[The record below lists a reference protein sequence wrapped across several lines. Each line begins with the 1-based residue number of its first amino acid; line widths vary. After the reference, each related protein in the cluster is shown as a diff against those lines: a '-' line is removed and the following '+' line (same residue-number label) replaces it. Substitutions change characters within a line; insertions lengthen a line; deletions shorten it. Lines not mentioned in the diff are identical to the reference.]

1 MRDLVRHF
9 RAVCE
14 DNGGVWWGEGASDS
28 DDPNNPGPVPL
39 THCCDVSS
47 YKLSHGVA
55 AADLPKIV
63 PQRNLGIRDA
73 NYKLVQNFTKG
84 FDATTKACVD
94 SETEEFYAI
103 NQDLPVPKLDR
114 EGDDL
119 LAANGVDGLT
129 KDQKRSYR
137 TLTRQLGRLLKSNV
151 LCQAD
156 GNRDG
161 VVDKKD
167 LEEWEKFS
175 TMNGGGSSWYDFT
188 GSENLG
194 PDGHTDTYDLTFIQ
208 KYIGKPC
215 SPVSQ

>member
-1 MRDLVRHF
+1 M
-9 RAVCE
+9 
-14 DNGGVWWGEGASDS
+14 
-28 DDPNNPGPVPL
+28 

-129 KDQKRSYR
+129 KNQ
-137 TLTRQLGRLLKSNV
+137 QKSNV

-188 GSENLG
+188 GPENLG
-194 PDGHTDTYDLTFIQ
+194 PDGHTDTYDMTFIQ

-215 SPVSQ
+215 RPVSK